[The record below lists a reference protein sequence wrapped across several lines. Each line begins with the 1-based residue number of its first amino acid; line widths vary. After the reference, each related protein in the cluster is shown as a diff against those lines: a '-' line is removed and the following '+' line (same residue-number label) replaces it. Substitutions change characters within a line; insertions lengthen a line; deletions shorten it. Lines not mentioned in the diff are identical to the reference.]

1 MTTQPEISHLAAE
14 ERIRAIAYAIWEEE
28 GRPHGRHEEH
38 WRKACELVAA
48 EAQLPDWLQPKEP
61 PALESGRKAV

>member
-1 MTTQPEISHLAAE
+1 MTTQPEISHLATE

-28 GRPHGRHEEH
+28 GRPDGRAGEH
-38 WRKACELVAA
+38 WRMACELVAA

-61 PALESGRKAV
+61 PAPESGRKAA

>member
-1 MTTQPEISHLAAE
+1 MTTQPEIGHMATE

-48 EAQLPDWLQPKEP
+48 EAQLPDWLKPMEP
-61 PALESGRKAV
+61 AVPETGLKAA